1 MNITKIRS
9 VCIIDDDPIFIYGT
23 KRIMNEADFTDEI
36 LVFNDGQ
43 EAFDALK
50 AITEKG
56 DELPS
61 MIFLDI
67 NMPIMTGWEFLDEF
81 IKMPNNNSENIIIY
95 IISSSV
101 DPRDIARIQQYKI
114 VNNYILKPI
123 SIEDLHNILK
133 SVGN

>member
-50 AITEKG
+50 TITEKG
-56 DELPS
+56 EELPS
-61 MIFLDI
+61 MIF
-67 NMPIMTGWEFLDEF
+67 F
-81 IKMPNNNSENIIIY
+81 
-95 IISSSV
+95 
-101 DPRDIARIQQYKI
+101 R
-114 VNNYILKPI
+114 
-123 SIEDLHNILK
+123 H
-133 SVGN
+133 